1 MKCSLLNRLCLIWLE
16 ILTLGF
22 VLTPVVQAETAST
35 PPPETTQSDTAQ
47 SDMAQSDTAQS
58 DTAQSDMAAASED
71 ASFVLFEPPS
81 DERVD
86 NSRGGASRPTEVK
99 CLHDETYGYPLT
111 ALIPQSGVGLTVASH
126 PTLLVYVPA
135 TTATWAH
142 LTLRDA
148 DYHGL
153 YQSLVEIPETGGVF
167 SLPLPVDSP
176 ELEVGKTYH
185 WSLAL
190 LCQPTQTD
198 MPITGGQ
205 IRRVELSME
214 AAAPQSLLSQAVTH
228 GRSGVWHDM
237 LANLALLRQTEPQN
251 HRLNGNWAALLQ
263 AEDLG
268 AIANTPLLY

>member
-1 MKCSLLNRLCLIWLE
+1 MKYSLLNRLCLIWLE

-22 VLTPVVQAETAST
+22 VLAPVVQAETASSNQT
-35 PPPETTQSDTAQ
+35 DTNQTDTTAVSD
-47 SDMAQSDTAQS
+47 
-58 DTAQSDMAAASED
+58 
-71 ASFVLFEPPS
+71 SFVLFEPPS

-99 CLHDETYGYPLT
+99 CLQDEAYLYPLT
-111 ALIPQSGVGLTVASH
+111 ALIPQSGIGLTVAAH
-126 PTLLVYVPA
+126 PTLLVYLPA
-135 TTATWAH
+135 TTATRAH

-148 DYHGL
+148 NYSGL
-153 YQSLVEIPETGGVF
+153 YQSQIEIPATGGVL
-167 SLPLPVDSP
+167 SLPLPADSP

-198 MPITGGQ
+198 IPITSGQ
-205 IRRVELSME
+205 IRRIELS
-214 AAAPQSLLSQAVTH
+214 ADAVAKPQSLLSQAVTY

-251 HRLNGNWAALLQ
+251 MALDENWAELLQ
-263 AEDLG
+263 TEDLG
-268 AIANTPLLY
+268 AIANTPLLN